1 MKVTTINIVIL
12 LLIPTLLEVIDTST
26 FLVNIP
32 GSPLSLGR
40 LCFVLA
46 GIVNL
51 KKIKY
56 LKNNRIYIA
65 FMLIILGMLSG
76 LFFSPNLTEAIS
88 RTTAFSLFIFSAG
101 SISFSFRKER
111 LQYLLNFTMIGMFS
125 YWTIYVVINL
135 FSGNAILVYSELFKS
150 DNVLNH
156 HIVGLRLST
165 SAIYLASYLISFSKT
180 KQKIGYLL
188 IIITI
193 SLCLLI
199 ESRSNTLFTLI
210 AGLILYLTNNKLSI
224 KFFIISFPLLI
235 IFINLYLNYVGTID
249 AISGRFNLTDSEYQA
264 RTTQSRFLLIELF
277 IDNFINYPL
286 GKGIN
291 NIKLYFGN
299 GNNFLVHNQYL
310 SFILAGGVFGMMG
323 VFIWIRN
330 LINISKLIL
339 FKKLKSQIS
348 KFESALI
355 ISLIT
360 FSLTLLTIDLSGL
373 YFFFQLSFAIY
384 LMSRYREIKFISKY
398 KNNK

>member
-1 MKVTTINIVIL
+1 MKLPSINIIIL
-12 LLIPTLLEVIDTST
+12 LLIPGILEAIDSSS
-26 FLVNIP
+26 FLVDIP

-56 LKNNRIYIA
+56 LKNNKIFIA
-65 FMLIILGMLSG
+65 FMLITLGMFLGS
-76 LFFSPNLTEAIS
+76 FFSPNFLKALS
-88 RTTAFSLFIFSAG
+88 RTIAFSLLIFSAG
-101 SISFSFRKER
+101 AISFSFRKEA

-125 YWTIYVVINL
+125 YWTIYVVKNIFYGNVIL
-135 FSGNAILVYSELFKS
+135 FYSDLFGS
-150 DNVLNH
+150 DDVLNH

-199 ESRSNTLFTLI
+199 QSRSNTLFTLI
-210 AGLILYLTNNKLSI
+210 AGLILYLTNNKASI
-224 KFFIISFPLLI
+224 KFFIITFPLLI
-235 IFINLYLNYVGTID
+235 IFISLYLNYVGNID
-249 AISGRFNLTDSEYQA
+249 AISGRFNLTDTDYQA
-264 RTTQSRFLLIELF
+264 KTTQSRFLLIESF
-277 IDNFINYPL
+277 FESFINYPF

-291 NIKLYFGN
+291 NIKLNIGA
-299 GNNFLVHNQYL
+299 GKMFLPHNQYL
-310 SFILAGGVFGMMG
+310 SLIIACGIFGMIG

-330 LINISKLIL
+330 LINILKLIL
-339 FKKLKSQIS
+339 FKKWKSQIS
-348 KFESALI
+348 KFESALV

-360 FSLTLLTIDLSGL
+360 FSLTLLTIDTSGL
-373 YFFFQLSFAIY
+373 YFFFMLSFTIY
-384 LMSRYREIKFISKY
+384 LMSRYREIKLNLKQ
-398 KNNK
+398 KNK

>member
-1 MKVTTINIVIL
+1 MKLPSINIIIL
-12 LLIPTLLEVIDTST
+12 LLIPGILEAIDSSS
-26 FLVNIP
+26 FLVDIP

-56 LKNNRIYIA
+56 LKNNKIFIA
-65 FMLIILGMLSG
+65 FMLITLGMFLGS
-76 LFFSPNLTEAIS
+76 FFSPNFLKALS
-88 RTTAFSLFIFSAG
+88 RTIAFSLLIFSAG
-101 SISFSFRKER
+101 AISFSFRKEA

-125 YWTIYVVINL
+125 YWTIYVVKNIFNGNVIL
-135 FSGNAILVYSELFKS
+135 FYSDLFGS
-150 DNVLNH
+150 DDVLNH

-199 ESRSNTLFTLI
+199 QSRSNTLFTLI
-210 AGLILYLTNNKLSI
+210 AGLILYLTNNKASI
-224 KFFIISFPLLI
+224 KFFIITFPLLI
-235 IFINLYLNYVGTID
+235 IFISLYLNYVGNID
-249 AISGRFNLTDSEYQA
+249 AVSERFNLTDTDYQA
-264 RTTQSRFLLIELF
+264 KTTQSRFLLIESF
-277 IDNFINYPL
+277 FESFINYPF

-291 NIKLYFGN
+291 NIKLNIGA
-299 GNNFLVHNQYL
+299 GKMFLPHNQYL
-310 SFILAGGVFGMMG
+310 SLIIACGIFGMIG

-330 LINISKLIL
+330 LINILKLIL
-339 FKKLKSQIS
+339 FKKWKSQIS
-348 KFESALI
+348 KFESALV

-360 FSLTLLTIDLSGL
+360 FSLTLLTIDTSGL
-373 YFFFQLSFAIY
+373 YFFFMLSFTIY
-384 LMSRYREIKFISKY
+384 LMSRYREIKLNLKQ
-398 KNNK
+398 KNK

>member
-1 MKVTTINIVIL
+1 MKIPSINIVIL
-12 LLIPTLLEVIDTST
+12 LLIPALLEVIDTST

-56 LKNNRIYIA
+56 LKNNRIYRA
-65 FMLIILGMLSG
+65 FILIMLGMLSG
-76 LFFSPNLTEAIS
+76 LFFSPNFTEAIS
-88 RTTAFSLFIFSAG
+88 KTIAFSLLIFSAG
-101 SISFSFRKER
+101 SISFYFRKKG
-111 LQYLLNFTMIGMFS
+111 LQYLLNFTMIGIFS
-125 YWTIYVVINL
+125 YWTIYLVTNI
-135 FSGNAILVYSELFKS
+135 FSGNAILVYSDLFKS
-150 DNVLNH
+150 DDVLNH

-180 KQKIGYLL
+180 KQKFGYLL
-188 IIITI
+188 IVIAI
-193 SLCLLI
+193 SFCLLI

-224 KFFIISFPLLI
+224 KFFFITIPLLI
-235 IFINLYLNYVGTID
+235 IFTSLYLNYVGTID
-249 AISGRFNLTDSEYQA
+249 AISGRFNLADGEYQL
-264 RTTQSRFLLIELF
+264 RTTKSRFLLIELF
-277 IDNFINYPL
+277 FESFINYPL

-291 NIKLYFGN
+291 NIKLFYGYGN
-299 GNNFLVHNQYL
+299 HFLVHNQYL
-310 SFILAGGVFGMMG
+310 SFIIAGGLFGMIG

-355 ISLIT
+355 LSSIT
-360 FSLTLLTIDLSGL
+360 YCLTLLTIDVSGL
-373 YFFFQLSFAIY
+373 FFFFQLSFSIY
-384 LMSRYREIKFISKY
+384 LISRYREIKFNLKY

>member
-56 LKNNRIYIA
+56 LKNNKIFIA
-65 FMLIILGMLSG
+65 FMLIILGMFLGS
-76 LFFSPNLTEAIS
+76 FFSPNFPEALSRTIAIS
-88 RTTAFSLFIFSAG
+88 LLIFSAG
-101 SISFSFRKER
+101 AISFSFRKEA

-125 YWTIYVVINL
+125 YWTIYVVKNIFYGNVIL
-135 FSGNAILVYSELFKS
+135 FYSDLFGS
-150 DNVLNH
+150 DDVLNH

-165 SAIYLASYLISFSKT
+165 SAIYLASYLISSSKT

-199 ESRSNTLFTLI
+199 QSRSNTLFTLI
-210 AGLILYLTNNKLSI
+210 AGLILYLTNNKASI
-224 KFFIISFPLLI
+224 KFFIITFPLLI
-235 IFINLYLNYVGTID
+235 IFINLYLNYVGNID
-249 AISGRFNLTDSEYQA
+249 VISGRFNLTDTDYQA
-264 RTTQSRFLLIELF
+264 RTVQSRFLLIESF
-277 IDNFINYPL
+277 FESFINYPF

-291 NIKLYFGN
+291 NIKLNIGYGA
-299 GNNFLVHNQYL
+299 NFLAHNQYL
-310 SFILAGGVFGMMG
+310 SFIIASGIFGMIG

-330 LINISKLIL
+330 LINILKLIL
-339 FKKLKSQIS
+339 FKKWKSQIS
-348 KFESALI
+348 KFESALV

-360 FSLTLLTIDLSGL
+360 FSLTLLTIDTSGL
-373 YFFFQLSFAIY
+373 YFFFMLSFTIY
-384 LMSRYREIKFISKY
+384 LMSRYREIKLNLKK
-398 KNNK
+398 KNK

>member
-135 FSGNAILVYSELFKS
+135 FSGNVILLYSDLYTS
-150 DNVLNH
+150 DDVMNH
-156 HIVGLRLST
+156 HVIGLRLST

-180 KQKIGYLL
+180 KEKIGYLL
-188 IIITI
+188 IIIAI

-199 ESRSNTLFTLI
+199 ESRSNTLFTSI

-224 KFFIISFPLLI
+224 KFFIITFPLLI
-235 IFINLYLNYVGTID
+235 IFTSLYINYVGTID
-249 AISGRFNLTDSEYQA
+249 AISVRFNLSDSEYQT
-264 RTTQSRFLLIELF
+264 RTTQSRFLVIEQF
-277 IDNFINYPL
+277 FENFINYPF
-286 GKGIN
+286 GKGIKN
-291 NIKLYFGN
+291 LKLDIGYGN
-299 GNNFLVHNQYL
+299 RLLAHNQYL
-310 SFILAGGVFGMMG
+310 SFIIGGGIFGMIG

-330 LINISKLIL
+330 LINIFKLIF
-339 FKKLKSQIS
+339 FKKWKSQLS
-348 KFESALI
+348 KFESALVM
-355 ISLIT
+355 SLIT
-360 FSLTLLTIDLSGL
+360 FSLTLLSIDVSGL
-373 YFFFQLSFAIY
+373 YFLFMLSFAIY
-384 LMSRYREIKFISKY
+384 LISRYREIKLNLK
-398 KNNK
+398 